1 MSSGCQTE
9 VFKIPEEMEH
19 ALQFGFFGGKK
30 PYWLTSSNDLRSF
43 QKECI
48 HKYEKKMWSDSDDPL
63 KNRFVVD
70 ATPASGKTI
79 AAIFL
84 AYLALKRKLVKRV
97 VIVTPGSVVRDNWA
111 NEAANYG
118 IEIKNKPTREIMNP
132 LLDGFHGRATTY
144 QQIASMKPHQ
154 VATLRHEIETVPT
167 LLICD
172 EIHHASLEN
181 SWGIKLMEI
190 FEEHARSIILL
201 SGTPFRTDNKP
212 LPFFGNKF
220 DIKDVTDVKYP
231 YIQGMRDGHL
241 RKIRYQTQ
249 DGIFKWDQGD
259 SSYSYVDMENGN
271 RVSRYTKVSDSFK
284 QVYTESS
291 VPKHLKRKKY
301 NFSISTN
308 PECNA
313 VSTKMISQGIKQ
325 LQILRQKYPRAQ
337 GLIVVESTEAA
348 RFAQEIFRVEKMGSM
363 VTKNWRADIA
373 VSANGGAEKI
383 KTFKERP
390 LDHPFIIAIKQVS
403 EGVDIPN
410 LAVCVYLS
418 NITTKMFVIQVLGRI
433 LRMSKDEGMK
443 KLNECWYISPREEI
457 IDEYVGSMAA
467 SVDDL
472 TSELVALQIE
482 EEKKDEDQ
490 DNTNGNGDGNG
501 DAGSDVSDSEIK
513 DETIEPI
520 MNVAGAA
527 NQSTI
532 RHVEDSFQTERD
544 PDLWRLARETAER
557 TNGLAEEWYAQMI
570 SNRGV
575 QEMPT
580 PVIYQPPVQPSLNEK
595 MLSLRKDISKTV
607 NKLSYLA
614 KRIGATDWSI
624 AKIWTK
630 VKSSTAPL
638 SEFTLEELR
647 IMREERI
654 PRVSTQIKRSRPRP
668 SSTIPAWVQ
677 KKPKG
682 IDNQRG

>member
-1 MSSGCQTE
+1 M
-9 VFKIPEEMEH
+9 VK
-19 ALQFGFFGGKK
+19 AVQFGFLDNKK
-30 PYWLTSSNDLRSF
+30 PSWLTSTNDLRSF

-48 HKYEKKMWSDSDDPL
+48 HKFEKKMWSDSDDPL
-63 KNRFVVD
+63 KNRFVIT

-79 AAIFL
+79 AAILL
-84 AYLALKRKLVKRV
+84 AYLAFERKFAKRV
-97 VIVTPGSVVRDNWA
+97 IIVTPGSVVRDNWGS
-111 NEAANYG
+111 ESANYG

-144 QQIASMKPHQ
+144 QQLASMKPHQ
-154 VATLRHEIETVPT
+154 VATLRREIETVPT
-167 LLICD
+167 LVICD

-181 SWGIKLMEI
+181 SWGIRLEEI
-190 FEEHARSIILL
+190 FKEHAKCVVLL
-201 SGTPFRTDNKP
+201 SGTPYRTDKQP
-212 LPFFGNKF
+212 LPFLGDHY
-220 DIKDVTDVKYP
+220 DIKDVTDVEYT
-231 YIQGMRDGHL
+231 YIQGMRDGYL

-271 RVSRYTKVSDSFK
+271 RISRYTKVSDSFK
-284 QVYTESS
+284 HVYTQSR
-291 VPKHLKRKKY
+291 VPKRLKRQRY
-301 NFSISTN
+301 NFAISTN

-325 LQILRQKYPRAQ
+325 LQILRRKYTRAQ
-337 GLIVVESTEAA
+337 GLIVVESTVAA
-348 RFAQEIFRVEKMGSM
+348 RFAQEIFRVEKMKSM

-373 VSANGGAEKI
+373 VSANGGADKI

-418 NITTKMFVIQVLGRI
+418 NITTKMFIIQALGRI
-433 LRMSKDEGMK
+433 LRMSRDEGMK
-443 KLNECWYISPREEI
+443 DLNECWFISPREDI

-467 SVDDL
+467 SVHEL
-472 TSELVALQIE
+472 TSELVTPFE
-482 EEKKDEDQ
+482 EELPYEENTADYDDETTEVVADI
-490 DNTNGNGDGNG
+490 
-501 DAGSDVSDSEIK
+501 SDSETK
-513 DETIEPI
+513 DESAEPVK
-520 MNVAGAA
+520 NVAGAA

-580 PVIYQPPVQPSLNEK
+580 PVIYQPPVQPSLNDR
-595 MLSLRKDISKTV
+595 MLALRKDISKSV
-607 NKLSYLA
+607 NQLNTLA
-614 KRIGATDWSI
+614 IRCGVSSDWSRGR
-624 AKIWTK
+624 IWVQ
-630 VKSSTAPL
+630 VKGRTSPL
-638 SEFTLEELR
+638 EEFTLPELEH
-647 IMREERI
+647 MRAENI
-654 PRVSTQIKRSRPRP
+654 PRISTLIKKTRTRPTSNI
-668 SSTIPAWVQ
+668 SSWVR
-677 KKPKG
+677 KKPKN
-682 IDNQRG
+682 DL

>member
-1 MSSGCQTE
+1 MSSVCQTE

-30 PYWLTSSNDLRSF
+30 PHWLTSSNDLRSF

-48 HKYEKKMWSDSDDPL
+48 HKYEKKMWSNSDDPL

-118 IEIKNKPTREIMNP
+118 IEIKNKPTREIMNS

-212 LPFFGNKF
+212 LPFFGNEF
-220 DIKDVTDVKYP
+220 DIKDVTDVKYR

-271 RVSRYTKVSDSFK
+271 RISRYTKVSDNFK
-284 QVYTESS
+284 HVYTQSS
-291 VPKHLKRKKY
+291 VPKRLKRQRY
-301 NFSISTN
+301 NFAISTN

-325 LQILRQKYPRAQ
+325 LQILRRKYTRAQ

-348 RFAQEIFRVEKMGSM
+348 RFAQEIFRVEKMKSM

-383 KTFKERP
+383 KTFQERP

-410 LAVCVYLS
+410 LAVCAYLS
-418 NITTKMFVIQVLGRI
+418 NVTTKMFIIQVLGRI

-443 KLNECWYISPREEI
+443 KLNECWFISPREDV
-457 IDEYVGSMAA
+457 IDDYVGSMAA

-472 TSELVALQIE
+472 TSELVEPSE

-490 DNTNGNGDGNG
+490 DNTNGND

-520 MNVAGAA
+520 TNVAGAA

-580 PVIYQPPVQPSLNEK
+580 PVIYQPPAQPSLNEK

-614 KRIGATDWSI
+614 KRYGASDWSI
-624 AKIWTK
+624 SKIWIK
-630 VKSSTAPL
+630 VKGRIAPL
-638 SEFTLEELR
+638 SKFTLEELR

-668 SSTIPAWVQ
+668 SSNIPSWAQ
-677 KKPKG
+677 KKP
-682 IDNQRG
+682 RG